1 MGTTVPFK
9 NFKGMKKIK
18 LFFVAMLMSAVAIN
32 SYGQAVG
39 TTITYD
45 GITYTF
51 LNVTE
56 GNLSVN
62 VTGADATVTGDVVI
76 PATIKDQEGNKDYK
90 VTQISCD
97 FGSND
102 ISCLT
107 LPENMTYIYRCAGTG
122 IKKIKVSSTVNNVF
136 EYGSGEYGFHGC
148 TALEEFEVSADN
160 PKYAHGACGELI
172 KDGNALIQYPEGR
185 TATSYTVPD
194 GVTTIS
200 DIHAI
205 RSSYLTDLSFGTTVS
220 SVRAISVECPN
231 VENVTI
237 PASLTT
243 LPSMTGLTGLQNY
256 NVVEGHPVYSDI
268 EGVLCSADK
277 TELIGYPKGRT
288 YADYS
293 IPSSIV
299 TVKESAFYGCKF
311 NSLDFSTATSLEVI
325 ESTAFR
331 GISYKSDNKTP
342 VLETLDLSNTKLREI
357 KGTYTFYADYIKKL
371 ILPET
376 IKTIGDMAFT
386 GNFIEEANFPEG
398 LETIGVDA
406 FSGNRLS
413 TLHIPSTMTT
423 FGDGAFKGNN
433 TLTAITVAEGNP
445 VFAASEGVL
454 YTKDFTKLVFYPR
467 GKADTEYV
475 VDERCETI
483 QGESMSS
490 CKFEKI
496 TFPESLITIERQAFE
511 GCKNLTEI
519 VWPENCNLKTIAGH
533 AFNGCTGLASFD
545 LPASVE
551 EINMFAFWGDV
562 FTEFRIPDNSKL
574 KKLDMVAFCHCDNLT
589 TFTIGKN
596 TELERITSV
605 VSGEYYPGKN
615 ISTFIIEEGNT
626 KLTTLDTECF
636 KRIPSIETV
645 TIAPDCGLTTLGT
658 SCFEGCQHLTSL
670 TLPAAVTTLGA
681 KCFYNTPN
689 LSDLVFTDTDEHP
702 AHLETIGDNCFWLCG
717 LTSFVVPRSV
727 KTIARQA
734 FHECHALE
742 TVSIP
747 AGTTSVDKE
756 AFYLCDELEA
766 INVDK
771 ENATYASSD
780 GIFCDKMKETLIIY
794 PAGKATETFQ
804 LLPPSLTKI
813 GPMSFFYSKNLKN
826 VMIPKKV
833 TEIDF
838 SAFFGCT
845 NLKDIVL
852 LGDDPTAITLS
863 SEGGEHPF
871 TQVPTDA
878 TVWLRYDQQ
887 DKGITDWNGFKNF
900 DYCKMSSDEDG
911 NHQYEFFPMADGSAN
926 VLSVKNN
933 TTDYTLVMPETV
945 SDGQQEYTVDYLG
958 DYMLEDA
965 QENIKEVV
973 VKHTPKYIGALAFNS
988 AFGNADAF
996 LCDDVD
1002 DMSTIRFEYDKET
1015 FNGRYNE
1022 GQNLYM
1028 KQSVAERVLADES
1041 WTDLADVVDY
1051 HIPLPAISTDL
1062 GTFSREFAVDLD
1074 AINPDKENP
1083 QVIAF
1088 TAGRPYY
1095 TKPNNLCTVHMVSI
1109 NHTGED
1115 ENGSSGAGDGTYIPA
1130 NTGVLLKAYAGSV
1143 ASYDK
1148 NAEGEDKGAFYQIAE
1163 EQTEGYQGDNC
1174 MGSVT
1179 VKSKTI
1185 QPVEDGMKNFI
1196 ISGGKLWSFT
1206 KPRNMTVHK
1215 AYLQVAEESVPEGA
1229 NIVLTFSDPNSDDT
1243 DAITGTEVST
1253 EADADG
1259 YIYNLQGQRVN
1270 GSAKGLYIKNGKKYI
1285 KK

>member
-1 MGTTVPFK
+1 
-9 NFKGMKKIK
+9 MKKLR
-18 LFFVAMLMSAVAIN
+18 LFFVAMLLSAVAVN
-32 SYGQAVG
+32 TYGQAVG

-51 LNVTE
+51 LSVTE
-56 GNLSVN
+56 GDLRVN

-76 PATIKDQEGNKDYK
+76 PATIKDAEGNKDYK

-136 EYGSGEYGFHGC
+136 EYGAGEYGFHGC
-148 TALEEFEVSADN
+148 TALEEFEVSAAN
-160 PKYAHGACGELI
+160 ANYAHGSCGELI
-172 KDGNALIQYPEGR
+172 KDGTRLVQYPEGR

-194 GVTTIS
+194 GITLLWDCHV
-200 DIHAI
+200 I

-220 SVRAISVECPN
+220 SVRARSVECPN

-311 NSLDFSTATSLEVI
+311 NSLDFSMATSLEVI

-342 VLETLDLSNTKLREI
+342 VLETLDLSKTKLREI

-483 QGESMSS
+483 QGESMSF

-574 KKLDMVAFCHCDNLT
+574 KILDMVAFCQCNNLT
-589 TFTIGKN
+589 TVTVGKN
-596 TELERITSV
+596 TELEKITSV
-605 VSGEYYPGKN
+605 VSGEYRPGKN
-615 ISTFIIEEGNT
+615 ITSFIIEEGNT

-658 SCFEGCQHLTSL
+658 SCFEGCQNLTSL
-670 TLPAAVTTLGA
+670 TLPAAVTTLRA

-689 LSDLVFTDTDEHP
+689 LTDLVFTDTDEHP
-702 AHLETIGDNCFWLCG
+702 AHLEAIGDNCFWLCG

-734 FHECHALE
+734 FHECNALE

-756 AFYLCDELEA
+756 AFYLCDKLTA

-780 GIFCDKMKETLIIY
+780 GIFCDKLKETLIIY
-794 PAGKATETFQ
+794 PAGKATDHFQ

-813 GPMSFFYSKNLKN
+813 GPMAFFYSKNLKN
-826 VMIPKKV
+826 VMIPKHV
-833 TEIDF
+833 TEIGF
-838 SAFFGCT
+838 SAFMGCT
-845 NLKDIVL
+845 SLTDVVL
-852 LGDDPTAITLS
+852 LGDDPNAVKLV

-871 TQVPTDA
+871 KEVPTDA
-878 TVWLRYDQQ
+878 TVWLRYDQK
-887 DKGITDWNGFKNF
+887 DKGVTEWNGFKTF
-900 DYCKMSSDEDG
+900 DYCKMSNDEVK
-911 NHQYEFFPMADGSAN
+911 NHQYEFFVMDDNTKSAN

-933 TTDYTLVMPETV
+933 ALDYTLVMPKTV
-945 SDGQQEYTVDYLG
+945 SDGQTEYNVDYLG
-958 DYMLEDA
+958 DFMLEDA
-965 QENIKEVV
+965 LENVKEVV
-973 VKHTPKYIGALAFNS
+973 VKHTPKYVGANAFKS
-988 AFGNADAF
+988 ASGYVDAF

-1002 DMSTIRFEYDKET
+1002 DMSTIRFEYDKAT
-1015 FNGRYNE
+1015 FEGRYNE

-1028 KQSVAERVLADES
+1028 KQSVAERLLADEA
-1041 WTDLADVVDY
+1041 WTDLEDVIKYQV
-1051 HIPLPAISTDL
+1051 PLPTVKTDY

-1074 AINPDKENP
+1074 AINPDKEKPN
-1083 QVIAF
+1083 VIAF
-1088 TAGRPYY
+1088 TAGNAHYD
-1095 TKPNNLCTVHMVSI
+1095 KQKNLTTVTMVSI
-1109 NHTGED
+1109 NHTGEKLD
-1115 ENGSSGAGDGTYIPA
+1115 GWSGEGDGTYIPA
-1130 NTGVLLKAYAGSV
+1130 NTGVLLKAYSG
-1143 ASYDK
+1143 ASSENDY
-1148 NAEGEDKGAFYQIAE
+1148 YQIAE
-1163 EQTEGYQGDNC
+1163 TQKDSYEGANL
-1174 MGSVT
+1174 MASVT
-1179 VKSKTI
+1179 EHSRKI
-1185 QPVEDGMKNFI
+1185 QPTENGMRNFYVAQ
-1196 ISGGKLWSFT
+1196 GKLWSFSAERT
-1206 KPRNMTVHK
+1206 STVHK
-1215 AYLQVAEESVPEGA
+1215 SYLQLSEDVAPSGAKLAMVFVNPGKAEPTGIES
-1229 NIVLTFSDPNSDDT
+1229 IS
-1243 DAITGTEVST
+1243 
-1253 EADADG
+1253 ADADDSDNL
-1259 YIYNLQGQRVN
+1259 YNLQGQRVN
-1270 GSAKGLYIKNGKKYI
+1270 TAGKGIYIKNGKKI
-1285 KK
+1285 LK

>member
-1 MGTTVPFK
+1 
-9 NFKGMKKIK
+9 MKKSF
-18 LFFVAMLMSAVAIN
+18 LHLCLATMLLLAVAIN

-51 LNVTE
+51 LSVTE
-56 GNLSVN
+56 GDLRVN

-76 PATIKDQEGNKDYK
+76 PATIKDAEGNKDYK

-136 EYGSGEYGFHGC
+136 EYGAGEYGFHGC
-148 TALEEFEVSADN
+148 TALEEFEVSAAN
-160 PKYAHGACGELI
+160 ANYAHGSCGELI
-172 KDGNALIQYPEGR
+172 KDGTRLVQYPEGR

-194 GVTTIS
+194 GITLLWDCHV
-200 DIHAI
+200 I
-205 RSSYLTDLSFGTTVS
+205 RSSYLTDLSFGITVS
-220 SVRAISVECPN
+220 SVRARSVECPN

-311 NSLDFSTATSLEVI
+311 NSLDFSMATSLEVI

-342 VLETLDLSNTKLREI
+342 VLETLDLSKTKLREI
-357 KGTYTFYADYIKKL
+357 KGTSTFYADYIKKL

-376 IKTIGDMAFT
+376 IKTIGDLAFT
-386 GNFIEEANFPEG
+386 GNYIEEANFPEG

-433 TLTAITVAEGNP
+433 TLTAITVAEGNS

-483 QGESMSS
+483 QGESMSF

-511 GCKNLTEI
+511 ACKNLTEI
-519 VWPENCNLKTIAGH
+519 VWPEICNLKTIAGH

-551 EINMFAFWGDV
+551 EISMFAFWGDV

-574 KKLDMVAFCHCDNLT
+574 KKLDMVAFCQCNNLT
-589 TFTIGKN
+589 TVTVGKN
-596 TELERITSV
+596 TELEKITSV
-605 VSGEYYPGKN
+605 VSGEYRPGKN

-658 SCFEGCQHLTSL
+658 SCFEGCQNLTSL

-702 AHLETIGDNCFWLCG
+702 AHLEAIGDNCFWLCG

-734 FHECHALE
+734 FHECNALE

-756 AFYLCDELEA
+756 AFYLCDKLTA

-794 PAGKATETFQ
+794 PAGKATDHFQ

-813 GPMSFFYSKNLKN
+813 GPMAFFYSKNLKN
-826 VMIPKKV
+826 VMIPKHV
-833 TEIDF
+833 TEIGF
-838 SAFFGCT
+838 SAFMGCT
-845 NLKDIVL
+845 SLTDIVL
-852 LGDDPTAITLS
+852 LGDDPNAITLTS
-863 SEGGEHPF
+863 TGGEHPF
-871 TQVPTDA
+871 KEVPTDA
-878 TVWLRYDQQ
+878 TIWLRYDLQ
-887 DKGITDWNGFKNF
+887 DKGISEWNGFTKF
-900 DYCKMSSDEDG
+900 DYCKMSADEEK
-911 NHQYEFFPMADGSAN
+911 NHQYEFFVMEEGSAN

-933 TTDYTLVMPETV
+933 ALDYTIVMPETV
-945 SDGQQEYTVDYLG
+945 SDGTNTYKVDYLG
-958 DYMLEDA
+958 DFMLEDA
-965 QENIKEVV
+965 LENVKEVV
-973 VKHTPKYIGALAFNS
+973 VKHTPKYVGANAFDS
-988 AFGNADAF
+988 ASGHADAF
-996 LCDDVD
+996 FTCDIPSD
-1002 DMSTIRFEYDKET
+1002 DMSTIRFEYDKAT

-1028 KQSVAERVLADES
+1028 KKSVAEQLKADAT
-1041 WTDLADVVDY
+1041 WVDMADAIQWQV
-1051 HIPLPAISTDL
+1051 PLPAISTNY

-1083 QVIAF
+1083 NVIAF
-1088 TAGRPYY
+1088 TAGAPLYDSS
-1095 TKPNNLCTVHMVSI
+1095 KNLTYVKMVSI
-1109 NHTGED
+1109 NHTGETS
-1115 ENGSSGAGDGTYIPA
+1115 EGYSGEGDGTYIPA
-1130 NTGVLLKAYAGSV
+1130 NTGVLLKAYKGTSTAFTK
-1143 ASYDK
+1143 ATT
-1148 NAEGEDKGAFYQIAE
+1148 NAETGETTEASGDYYQIAE
-1163 EQTEGYQGDNC
+1163 TQTDGYTGENL
-1174 MGSVT
+1174 MASVT
-1179 VKSKTI
+1179 EHSRRIQSRETIDGKEYANFYVSKG
-1185 QPVEDGMKNFI
+1185 Q
-1196 ISGGKLWSFT
+1196 LWSVT
-1206 KPRNMTVHK
+1206 TERTSTVHK
-1215 AYLQVAEESVPEGA
+1215 SYLQLPSEVFPAGA
-1229 NIVLTFSDPNSDDT
+1229 KLMIIFDDGNDTTGIDGVQAVDNSSD
-1243 DAITGTEVST
+1243 V
-1253 EADADG
+1253 
-1259 YIYNLQGQRVN
+1259 IYNLQGQRVEN
-1270 GSAKGLYIKNGKKYI
+1270 AVKGIYIINGKKVYV
-1285 KK
+1285 K